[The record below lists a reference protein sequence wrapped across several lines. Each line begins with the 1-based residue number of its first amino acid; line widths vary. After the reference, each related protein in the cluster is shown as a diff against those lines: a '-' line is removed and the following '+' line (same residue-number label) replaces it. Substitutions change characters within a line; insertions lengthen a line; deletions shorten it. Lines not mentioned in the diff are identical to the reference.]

1 MNGSQTPTHLPFLR
15 LCSPISPPPKKI
27 ETPIF
32 DNFFF
37 FKKNNCTHP
46 RCNAGPVYFFQR
58 SWGSLG
64 DVFVWP
70 IFQPIFLPFA
80 NHRGKCPPTTTRPSH
95 RSGCSVCLDGPE
107 PGAFSSFRDFSGSR
121 SGADVSCCGCGRVQR
136 RGCDLDGTLKVFGC
150 SGVRGSGVLV
160 KFGKGVRIA
169 IPFDHAGGCPR
180 HLPAESPDLPQ

>member
-1 MNGSQTPTHLPFLR
+1 MQRRPSLFLSEILGVSGR
-15 LCSPISPPPKKI
+15 CFCMADFPANIS
-27 ETPIF
+27 
-32 DNFFF
+32 
-37 FKKNNCTHP
+37 
-46 RCNAGPVYFFQR
+46 
-58 SWGSLG
+58 
-64 DVFVWP
+64 
-70 IFQPIFLPFA
+70 PFA
-80 NHRGKCPPTTTRPSH
+80 NHRGKYPPTTTRPSH